1 MVGKASAGETQQC
14 LGSSTPLLPFEFAS
28 PPHPTL
34 PKQEFSVLQT
44 ASLLKTKI
52 LWNTPAAT
60 ATTRTFS
67 VCGDPPWS
75 VPLCGEKQVKM
86 VWTCK

>member
-14 LGSSTPLLPFEFAS
+14 LGSTVALQICQP
-28 PPHPTL
+28 PPHPIP

-52 LWNTPAAT
+52 LWNTPAAS

-67 VCGDPPWS
+67 VCGVPALS
-75 VPLCGEKQVKM
+75 VPLCSEKHVKM
-86 VWTCK
+86 VWTCT

>member
-1 MVGKASAGETQQC
+1 MSG
-14 LGSSTPLLPFEFAS
+14 LLHCCPSNLPAP
-28 PPHPTL
+28 PPHPIP

-52 LWNTPAAT
+52 LWNTPAAS

-67 VCGDPPWS
+67 VCGFPPFS
-75 VPLCGEKQVKM
+75 VPLCSEKHVKM

>member
-1 MVGKASAGETQQC
+1 MSGLLHSAVALQVCQ
-14 LGSSTPLLPFEFAS
+14 P
-28 PPHPTL
+28 PPHPIL

-52 LWNTPAAT
+52 LCSTPAAS

-67 VCGDPPWS
+67 VCGDPPRS
-75 VPLCGEKQVKM
+75 VPLCGEKQLKM

>member
-1 MVGKASAGETQQC
+1 MSGLLHSAVALQICQ
-14 LGSSTPLLPFEFAS
+14 PPP
-28 PPHPTL
+28 PPHPIL
-34 PKQEFSVLQT
+34 PKHEFSVLQT

-52 LWNTPAAT
+52 LWNTPAAS

-67 VCGDPPWS
+67 VCGRPPFS
-75 VPLCGEKQVKM
+75 VPLCSEKHVKM